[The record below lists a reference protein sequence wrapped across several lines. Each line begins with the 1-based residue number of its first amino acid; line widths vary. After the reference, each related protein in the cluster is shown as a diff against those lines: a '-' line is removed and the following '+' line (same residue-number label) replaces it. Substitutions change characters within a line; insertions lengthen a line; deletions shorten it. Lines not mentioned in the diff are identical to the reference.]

1 MCPHC
6 LIVWG
11 SNMDTT
17 ITFSPLIP
25 WSLIYGLATVAT
37 ICILFCLWRGLSGW
51 ALRGLAAMVLLA
63 ALTEPNLQQE
73 AREDLSNIVLVIV
86 DKSESQTVAVRP
98 AQIEQAVTDLVS
110 DIEGLDNFEVR
121 QVDLTN
127 DANAQDDGTFLITAL
142 NRTINEVASNRI
154 AGAVLVTDGQVHDAD
169 IAGQFGFPLHVLLT
183 GEEND
188 WDRRLIVKNAPAFAI
203 LDEEITLTLRIDEQ
217 GKVPA
222 NIRGKAR
229 VEIAIDDGDP
239 VAFDLE
245 TNTDLQMPLKLP
257 HGGINVLQFNLLPVE
272 GELTT
277 RNNSAVVSINGVR
290 DRLRVLLVSGE
301 PYAGERTWRNLL
313 KSDSAVD
320 LVHFTIL
327 RPPEKQDNTP
337 VRELSLIAFPTR
349 ELFLEKVDEFDL
361 IIFDRYSKRGLLPS
375 SYLSSVVQYVRRG
388 GAVLVASGPSFASIN
403 SLFRTPLSEI
413 LPAEPT
419 ARVYEQGYSPTV
431 SELGQRHPVTE
442 NLESFSP
449 VSGTDQ
455 EAPWG
460 RWFRHIDAEPLSG
473 NTVMT
478 GVDGHPLLVLDR
490 VDEGRIALLL
500 SDQAW
505 LWSRGFEGGGPQLEL
520 LRRLGHWMMKEPDL
534 EEERLIATAVGQKV
548 TIVRRSV
555 EAENKPVTIEA
566 PDGTVFDLELEEVS
580 PGRWQG
586 SFQGS
591 QNGLY
596 RLSDGLL
603 SSVFALGP
611 SAPKEFENTIASGDV
626 LKPLVTGTKGA
637 VLAIHDVP
645 VPNIRLVGTGRAAGG
660 RDWIGLTP
668 RDAYVVT
675 DVTSR
680 PLLPAWLLLL
690 LTALLVVGAWRF
702 ESR

>member
-1 MCPHC
+1 ME
-6 LIVWG
+6 
-11 SNMDTT
+11 SS

-25 WSLIYGLATVAT
+25 WMMIYGLAAIAA

-51 ALRGLAAMVLLA
+51 ALRGLAALVLLA
-63 ALTEPNLQQE
+63 ALTEPSLQEE
-73 AREDLSNIVLVIV
+73 AREDLSNIVLVVV
-86 DKSESQTVAVRP
+86 DKSESQTVAARP
-98 AQIEQAVTDLVS
+98 FQIEDAVTELVG
-110 DIEGLDNFEVR
+110 DIEGLENFEVK

-127 DANAQDDGTFLITAL
+127 DSNVQEDGTFLITAL

-154 AGAVLVTDGQVHDAD
+154 AGVVLVTDGQIHDAD
-169 IAGQFGFPLHVLLT
+169 IAGQFGFPVHVLLT
-183 GEEND
+183 GEKND

-203 LDEEITLTLRIDEQ
+203 LDEVITLTLRIEDQ
-217 GKVPA
+217 GNVPVD
-222 NIRGKAR
+222 IRGKAR

-239 VAFDLE
+239 VVFDLE
-245 TNTDLQMPLKLP
+245 TNTDLEMPLRLP
-257 HGGINVLQFNLLPVE
+257 HGGINVLQFKLVPVE
-272 GELTT
+272 GELTE

-327 RPPEKQDNTP
+327 RPPEKQDNVP

-361 IIFDRYSKRGLLPS
+361 IIFDRYSKRGLLPA
-375 SYLSSVVQYVRRG
+375 SYLRSVAQYVRRG
-388 GAVLVASGPSFASIN
+388 GAVLVASGPAFASVN
-403 SLFRTPLSEI
+403 SMFRTPLSEI

-419 ARVYEQGYSPTV
+419 ARIYEEGYRPTV
-431 SELGQRHPVTE
+431 SDVGKRHPVTE

-449 VSGTDQ
+449 ITKDSQD
-455 EAPWG
+455 APWG
-460 RWFRHIDAEPLSG
+460 RWFRHIDAEPISG
-473 NTVMT
+473 TTVMT
-478 GVDGHPLLVLDR
+478 GVDGRPLLVLDR
-490 VDEGRIALLL
+490 VEEGRIALLL
-500 SDQAW
+500 SDHAW

-534 EEERLIATAVGQKV
+534 EEERLTATAIGQKV

-555 EAENKPVTIEA
+555 EVENKPVTIEA
-566 PDGTVFDLELEEVS
+566 PDGTIFELDLNEVS

-586 SFQGS
+586 DFQGS

-611 SAPKEFENTIASGDV
+611 SAPKEFENTIASGDILRPIV
-626 LKPLVTGTKGA
+626 AKTKGA
-637 VLAIHDVP
+637 ILAIHDVY
-645 VPNIRLVGTGRAAGG
+645 VPNIRLVGTGRTAGG

-668 RDAYVVT
+668 RDAYVIT
-675 DVTSR
+675 DITSR

-690 LTALLVVGAWRF
+690 LTAILIVSAWRL

>member
-1 MCPHC
+1 ME
-6 LIVWG
+6 
-11 SNMDTT
+11 SS

-25 WSLIYGLATVAT
+25 WMMIYGLAALSTA
-37 ICILFCLWRGLSGW
+37 CILFCLWRGLSGW
-51 ALRGLAAMVLLA
+51 ALRGLAALVLLG
-63 ALTEPNLQQE
+63 ALIEPSLQEE

-86 DKSESQTVAVRP
+86 DKSESQTVAARP
-98 AQIEQAVTDLVS
+98 FQIEDAVTELVA
-110 DIEGLDNFEVR
+110 DIEGLENFEIKQMDVK
-121 QVDLTN
+121 N
-127 DANAQDDGTFLITAL
+127 DANGEEDGTFLITAL

-154 AGAVLVTDGQVHDAD
+154 AGAVLVTDGQIHDVD
-169 IAGQFGFPLHVLLT
+169 IAGQFNFPVHVLLT
-183 GEEND
+183 GEKND
-188 WDRRLIVKNAPAFAI
+188 WDRRLIIKNAPAFAI
-203 LDEEITLTLRIDEQ
+203 LDEVITLTLRIEEQ
-217 GKVPA
+217 GNVPTD
-222 NIRGKAR
+222 IRGKAR
-229 VEIAIDDGDP
+229 VEIAIDDADP

-245 TNTDLQMPLKLP
+245 TNTDLEMPLRLP
-257 HGGINVLQFNLLPVE
+257 HGGINVLQFNLVPIE
-272 GELTT
+272 GELTE

-327 RPPEKQDNTP
+327 RPPEKQDNVP

-361 IIFDRYSKRGLLPS
+361 IIFDRYSKRGLLPP
-375 SYLSSVVQYVRRG
+375 SYLRSVVQYVRRG
-388 GAVLVASGPSFASIN
+388 GAVLVASGPSFASVN
-403 SLFRTPLSEI
+403 SMYRTPLSEI

-419 ARVYEQGYSPTV
+419 ARVYEEGYRPTV
-431 SELGQRHPVTE
+431 SDVGTRHPVTE

-449 VSGTDQ
+449 ITSEDQ
-455 EAPWG
+455 DAPWG

-473 NTVMT
+473 TTVMT
-478 GVDGHPLLVLDR
+478 GVDGRPLLVLDR

-500 SDQAW
+500 SDHAW

-534 EEERLIATAVGQKV
+534 EEERLTATAVGQKV
-548 TIVRRSV
+548 TITRRSV
-555 EAENKPVTIEA
+555 AVENKPVTIES
-566 PDGTVFDLELEEVS
+566 PDGTVFELDLKEVS

-586 SFQGS
+586 NFQGS

-611 SAPKEFENTIASGDV
+611 SAPKEFENTIASGDILSPIV
-626 LKPLVTGTKGA
+626 SKTKGA
-637 VLAIHDVP
+637 VLAIHDVY
-645 VPNIRLVGTGRAAGG
+645 VPNIRLVRTGRVAGG

-668 RDAYVVT
+668 RNAYVIT
-675 DVTSR
+675 DITSR
-680 PLLPAWLLLL
+680 PLLPAWLLLF
-690 LTALLVVGAWRF
+690 LTAILIVGAWRL